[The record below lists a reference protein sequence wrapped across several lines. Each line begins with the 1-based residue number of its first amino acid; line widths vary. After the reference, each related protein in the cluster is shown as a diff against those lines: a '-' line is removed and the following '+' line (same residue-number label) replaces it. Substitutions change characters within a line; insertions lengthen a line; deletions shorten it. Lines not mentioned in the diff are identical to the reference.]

1 MNWDEIKGNWK
12 QAKGRVR
19 QKWGELSDDEL
30 EQIAGQRDEL
40 VGLIQKKYG
49 ITREEA
55 DKQVSDWEASQ

>member
-55 DKQVSDWEASQ
+55 DKQVSEWEASQ